1 LKSKKTPMKKTAPP
15 KRELKN
21 RMASNEKALD
31 DLTLMAQGLNQLP
44 QGITIFNANLE
55 LVAWN
60 DAAMDVLELPHT
72 FAKKGTR
79 LGDVLRFNAAR
90 GDYGEGDV
98 EEQVR
103 ARIEVARMFEPHKF
117 ERTLPSGKIIEVQGE
132 PLPGGGFVTI
142 YTDVTESRTT
152 EQALRWIRDD
162 LDKRVAERTEEL
174 EKARDALTS
183 ERKHLQTTLE
193 NMSQGISLFDANLK
207 AVVLNKRYQE
217 LLDFPDELMKPGTH
231 ISEFFRYNAE
241 RGEYGDGDIE
251 TLVGERVELAKK
263 FEPHRFLRKRPD
275 GSTIEIIG
283 VPLDGGGFVS
293 TYEDITVRV
302 EAEEAIKKADQAKS
316 NFLAKMSHE
325 LRTPLNAIIG
335 LSEMLGEEARSDG
348 NEGYSEPLERIVGAG
363 HHLLAIIN
371 DILDLS
377 KIEAGKTEIHWERT
391 PLEQVVDQIKSTVSG
406 LAKRRGNRLTVELH
420 DVPKYM
426 RSDPLRLRQ
435 ILLNLLGNAIKF
447 TENGEIKLSLSRCK
461 EAGKES
467 VLFVVEDTGI
477 GIPNDKLDG
486 LFDEFSQVP
495 EQQMLSQ
502 NGTGLGLAI
511 CKKTVEMM
519 GGTIGVESTVG
530 EGSWFWFKLPVG

>member
-1 LKSKKTPMKKTAPP
+1 M
-15 KRELKN
+15 ELKN

-31 DLTLMAQGLNQLP
+31 DLALMAQGLNQLP
-44 QGITIFNANLE
+44 QGITIFNTDLE

-72 FAKKGTR
+72 FAKKGTY
-79 LGDVLRFNAAR
+79 LGDVLRFNAER
-90 GDYGEGDV
+90 GDYGDGDV
-98 EEQVR
+98 EQQVR
-103 ARIEVARMFEPHKF
+103 VRIDAAKKFESHKF

-152 EQALRWIRDD
+152 EQALRWIRND
-162 LDKRVAERTEEL
+162 LDKRVEKRTEEL
-174 EKARDALTS
+174 KKARDALAS

-207 AVVLNKRYQE
+207 ALVLNKRYQE
-217 LLDFPDELMKPGTH
+217 LLDFPDELMKRGAH

-241 RGEYGDGDIE
+241 RGEYGEGDIE
-251 TLVGERVELAKK
+251 TLVSERVELAKK

-283 VPLDGGGFVS
+283 VPLEGGGFVS
-293 TYEDITVRV
+293 TYEDVTLRV
-302 EAEEAIKKADQAKS
+302 EAEEAIKKANQAKS

-348 NEGYSEPLERIVGAG
+348 NDGYGEPLERIVGAG

-406 LAKRRGNRLTVELH
+406 LAKRRGNQLTVEFH

-447 TENGEIKLSLSRCK
+447 TENGEIKLILSRCK

-477 GIPNDKLDG
+477 GIPKDKLDG

>member
-1 LKSKKTPMKKTAPP
+1 
-15 KRELKN
+15 
-21 RMASNEKALD
+21 
-31 DLTLMAQGLNQLP
+31 
-44 QGITIFNANLE
+44 
-55 LVAWN
+55 
-60 DAAMDVLELPHT
+60 
-72 FAKKGTR
+72 
-79 LGDVLRFNAAR
+79 
-90 GDYGEGDV
+90 
-98 EEQVR
+98 
-103 ARIEVARMFEPHKF
+103 
-117 ERTLPSGKIIEVQGE
+117 
-132 PLPGGGFVTI
+132 
-142 YTDVTESRTT
+142 
-152 EQALRWIRDD
+152 
-162 LDKRVAERTEEL
+162 
-174 EKARDALTS
+174 
-183 ERKHLQTTLE
+183 
-193 NMSQGISLFDANLK
+193 
-207 AVVLNKRYQE
+207 
-217 LLDFPDELMKPGTH
+217 
-231 ISEFFRYNAE
+231 
-241 RGEYGDGDIE
+241 
-251 TLVGERVELAKK
+251 
-263 FEPHRFLRKRPD
+263 
-275 GSTIEIIG
+275 
-283 VPLDGGGFVS
+283 
-293 TYEDITVRV
+293 
-302 EAEEAIKKADQAKS
+302 
-316 NFLAKMSHE
+316 
-325 LRTPLNAIIG
+325 
-335 LSEMLGEEARSDG
+335 
-348 NEGYSEPLERIVGAG
+348 
-363 HHLLAIIN
+363 LLAIIN

-486 LFDEFSQVP
+486 LFDEFSQGP

>member
-1 LKSKKTPMKKTAPP
+1 MKSKKTPMKKTAPP